1 MHTDLFSGEPS
12 GAMLNSPNR
21 PAYGGSEV
29 RTTNFAAQ
37 PDPHEFVMCLNR
49 LLTIRI
55 SIPIAFETGPN
66 Y

>member
-1 MHTDLFSGEPS
+1 
-12 GAMLNSPNR
+12 
-21 PAYGGSEV
+21 V
-29 RTTNFAAQ
+29 RTTDFAAEGAQ